1 MPETSDAR
9 LSPHAQSHAGVRRV
23 AGRTGAS
30 PGGNE
35 AGLRIST
42 DFPRVNTFSET
53 QARALDGAPEFA
65 VPSFGVLDASAPEV
79 QLRPVGTGSRGSRI
93 RAKDLRTRI
102 SGLAFVAE
110 GGIAAAGALIA
121 TALATLGADGWQ
133 EASRVLAPS
142 LPGLLAWS
150 AGMAGVF
157 SGLMCVFRAYDSDK
171 LLRTSAWVRNAASSL
186 ALSLGLL
193 LSLQQLLLLRA
204 PVSAPNLLV
213 AAIGMAA
220 GLITWR
226 FALLASLLQ
235 PLIRDSLASRVVVVG
250 WTAGSAAYVRSLR
263 RDLAHLREF
272 VGCVPT
278 PGGTFAI
285 PPPPDVPVLGEFEA
299 LPAILEES
307 RADTLI
313 LADASCPAPEIER
326 MAARCQNGYIDFQL
340 IPDYFPALRSHLG
353 VRVVDGVPLLG
364 LSTLPLDRT
373 LNRIVKRAL
382 DIAGALAG
390 LLLSAP
396 LIVAFGILVYRES
409 PGPVIYRQL
418 RSSRSGRTFHIYKI
432 RSMAL
437 DAEAATGPVWA
448 TRDDPRRLKIGALMR
463 RANIDELPQFWNVLK
478 GDMSL
483 VGPRPERP
491 ELIERFKHQIPN
503 YAMRHEVKAG
513 LTGWAQIHGLRGDSD
528 LLKRI
533 EFDLHYLE
541 TWSPL
546 VDLYCL
552 AVTPFRLKNAH

>member
-1 MPETSDAR
+1 MNATPET
-9 LSPHAQSHAGVRRV
+9 Q
-23 AGRTGAS
+23 T
-30 PGGNE
+30 
-35 AGLRIST
+35 
-42 DFPRVNTFSET
+42 
-53 QARALDGAPEFA
+53 RAVDGAATYA
-65 VPSFGVLDASAPEV
+65 VPPFGILDRAAPEV
-79 QLRPVGTGSRGSRI
+79 HLHAVDPNRVSRI

-102 SGLAFVAE
+102 SGFALVAE
-110 GGIAAAGALIA
+110 CGIATAGALAGMAVEGIASGGGREILGTLRTALPGMLAWSAAAAGAF
-121 TALATLGADGWQ
+121 TA
-133 EASRVLAPS
+133 
-142 LPGLLAWS
+142 
-150 AGMAGVF
+150 
-157 SGLMCVFRAYDSDK
+157 LMCVFRAYDSDR
-171 LLRTSAWVRNAASSL
+171 LLNTGGWVRAAVSSL
-186 ALSLGLL
+186 ALGFGLL
-193 LSLQQLLLLRA
+193 FSLQQVVLLRE
-204 PVSAPNLLV
+204 STTGPNLFV
-213 AAIGMAA
+213 AAIGMALA
-220 GLITWR
+220 LVIWR
-226 FALLASLLQ
+226 FALLSSLLH

-250 WTAGSAAYVRSLR
+250 WTGGSASYVRALR

-278 PGGTFAI
+278 PGGVFAST
-285 PPPPDVPVLGEFEA
+285 PPPDVPVLGEFEA
-299 LPAILEES
+299 LPAILEEC
-307 RADTLI
+307 RADTVV
-313 LADASCPAPEIER
+313 LADPSCPAQEIER
-326 MAARCQNGYIDFQL
+326 LAARCQDGHLDFQL
-340 IPDYFPALRSHLG
+340 IPDYFPALKAQLG

-373 LNRIVKRAL
+373 LNRIVKRAF
-382 DIAGALAG
+382 DIVGALVG
-390 LLLSAP
+390 LLISAP
-396 LIVAFGILVYRES
+396 IIAVFGIMVYRES
-409 PGPVIYRQL
+409 PGPVIFRQL

-437 DAEAATGPVWA
+437 DAESKTGPVWA

-463 RANIDELPQFWNVLK
+463 RANIDELPQFWNVLM

-491 ELIERFKHQIPN
+491 ELIARFTHQIPN